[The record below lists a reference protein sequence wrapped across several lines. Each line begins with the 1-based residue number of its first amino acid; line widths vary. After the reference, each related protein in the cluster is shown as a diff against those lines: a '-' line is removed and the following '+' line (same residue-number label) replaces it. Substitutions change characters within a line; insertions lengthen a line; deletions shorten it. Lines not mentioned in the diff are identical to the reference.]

1 MKINYK
7 PHLNEHLVSTK
18 IETNYDAVTKIKSI
32 YEKVFNKV
40 KESFLTHLTS
50 IGDSTDTIL
59 EKDITLDLQALISE
73 KITDTTFNSLK
84 SASDVNSTPAI
95 AKDIAGKLCQE
106 IAFICLDKVTEYK
119 NTTKNNISE
128 IKGIIGAL
136 KANIDTSEI
145 ELDKS
150 LVVVN
155 DLWSV
160 KDEQIKSLSEQV
172 QRQEEEI
179 EVLQTKIEELESE
192 NSTLQSQVL
201 STFQM
206 AVNNQSQLQ
215 DKQQATT
222 EKIDE
227 ILSTKVNSYLIDTT
241 PLQDTAKD
249 IK

>member
-7 PHLNEHLVSTK
+7 PSLNENLVSTK
-18 IETNYDAVTKIKSI
+18 IETSYDVVTKTKSI

-40 KESFLTHLTS
+40 KTSFLTHLTS
-50 IGDSTDTIL
+50 IGETTDTIL
-59 EKDITLDLQALISE
+59 EKDITLDLQTLISE

-84 SASDVNSTPAI
+84 SANDVNSTPAI

-155 DLWSV
+155 DLWSI

-172 QRQEEEI
+172 QRQEEEVKLL
-179 EVLQTKIEELESE
+179 ETKIEELETE
-192 NSTLQSQVL
+192 NARLQSQIV
-201 STFQM
+201 STFKM
-206 AVNNQSQLQ
+206 AVDNQQQLQ

-222 EKIDE
+222 EKIDN
-227 ILSTKVNSYLIDTT
+227 ILSTKVNTYLIDTT
-241 PLQDTAKD
+241 PLQDLAKD